1 MTWKYTDYRPLPE
14 WFTVANAAKY
24 SGLSAALLYELIREK
39 CIVSSTILR
48 PGRRRG
54 RRLIQ
59 RSSLDAFIETGI
71 GRNSADNIRGEAPEC
86 MDPAGEKGGA
96 A

>member
-1 MTWKYTDYRPLPE
+1 MTWKYSDYQQYPE
-14 WFTVANAAKY
+14 WFTVANAAEY
-24 SGLSAALLYELIREK
+24 SGLSPALLYELIKEE
-39 CIVSSTILR
+39 CIISSTVLR

-59 RSSLDAFIETGI
+59 RSSLDTFIEKGI
-71 GRNSADNIRGEAPEC
+71 GKKSVDNIRGESPEFI
-86 MDPAGEKGGA
+86 DPAGEKGGA